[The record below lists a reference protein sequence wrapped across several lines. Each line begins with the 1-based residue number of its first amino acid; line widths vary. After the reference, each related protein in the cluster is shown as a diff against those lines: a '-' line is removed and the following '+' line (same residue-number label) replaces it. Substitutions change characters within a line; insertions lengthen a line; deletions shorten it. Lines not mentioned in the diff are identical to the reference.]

1 MNKTQFTAIL
11 LAFLACLIWSGNFV
25 IAQGVSDW
33 ISPMVIAFWRWFIA
47 LIFILPISC
56 KHVRKDWPIIVR
68 NWKYLAVMGIV
79 GVGFYNTLIYYSGQY
94 TSTHHMAIISSTAP
108 IGTLLLAGI
117 FGIER
122 LSRYKIIGAACAF
135 IGALVIVT
143 NGDLIAIFSQKWN
156 AGDIILIFSALIWA
170 AWSVAITIK
179 PKALSTWSFLATI
192 ITIGVLF
199 LAPLYA
205 WETYRG
211 ASTPFTVEA
220 FSIFIYV
227 GVMASV
233 IAWFLWQHCV
243 DTVGPVKTSLIYYSM
258 PVFAGVLAIAL
269 LNEPIEQYHVVGFML
284 VCLGIIISNLRK
296 MGFVKKTKLIKKDG
310 PEAA

>member
-1 MNKTQFTAIL
+1 M
-11 LAFLACLIWSGNFV
+11 GV
-25 IAQGVSDW
+25 I
-33 ISPMVIAFWRWFIA
+33 
-47 LIFILPISC
+47 
-56 KHVRKDWPIIVR
+56 
-68 NWKYLAVMGIV
+68 GI
-79 GVGFYNTLIYYSGQY
+79 GFYNTLIYYSGQY

-143 NGDLIAIFSQKWN
+143 NGDLIAIYSQEWN
-156 AGDIILIFSALIWA
+156 TGDIILIFSAFIWA

-179 PKALSTWSFLATI
+179 PKALSTRSFLTVI
-192 ITIGVLF
+192 IAIGVLF

-205 WETYRG
+205 WDTYHG
-211 ASTPFTVEA
+211 ARTPFTIEA

-243 DTVGPVKTSLIYYSM
+243 DTVGPVKTSLIYYSL
-258 PVFAGVLAIAL
+258 PVFASVLAIIL
-269 LNEPIEQYHVVGFML
+269 LNEPIEEYHVIGFML
-284 VCLGIIISNLRK
+284 VCVGIVISNLRK
-296 MGFVKKTKLIKKDG
+296 MGLVEK
-310 PEAA
+310 